1 MIKDPVGGLIAT
13 PRWVSQPLP
22 PPRAK
27 TVRALVF
34 KRVHR
39 GSEMTK
45 SKNIGRGGARRGS
58 GPKPKPRLPLPAPET
73 VGVDPA
79 LVDPKRVL
87 AGICIDPNEP
97 ASARVAA
104 AKALMRPE
112 EPESQEQAR
121 ESEISRRAIAI
132 MQKERLN

>member
-79 LVDPKRVL
+79 LVDP
-87 AGICIDPNEP
+87 NEP